1 MKVQTLYAVAGLI
14 WGLVLGPYT
23 GLAAART
30 LGDVSWLYEFQNGA
44 WVNWAVIP
52 FGAIIGLTVLLS
64 CYGLGAAAGRRY
76 DDTAGRRLRYVK
88 AVPWAFVLA
97 GIAVGAITVRTLGD
111 EQRAI
116 IGYVLEKKAA
126 NSRLLALENDLH
138 RITALDLDLT
148 KSAESIRMYLLL
160 QGKREGDYR
169 IEWQVH
175 SKIAR
180 QPILDGSQISRLGPE
195 PGSTDI
201 RINRW
206 AIATEYLRSIGV
218 DPEADVS
225 VDEKFTLTVQLL
237 PILSHKELASLPED
251 KAQRLRE
258 GESILLSRVGR
269 EFRLRFALRGGHI
282 LW

>member
-1 MKVQTLYAVAGLI
+1 MKVQTLYAAAGLI
-14 WGLVLGPYT
+14 WGLVLGPFI
-23 GLAAART
+23 GMAAART

-76 DDTAGRRLRYVK
+76 DDITGRPLRHVK
-88 AVPWAFVLA
+88 ALPWALVLV
-97 GIAVGAITVRTLGD
+97 GTAVGAITVRTLGD

-116 IGYVLEKKAA
+116 VGYVLEKKAA
-126 NSRLLALENDLH
+126 NARLMALERNLH
-138 RITALDLDLT
+138 RITALDLDLSNSGGT
-148 KSAESIRMYLLL
+148 VRMYLLL
-160 QGKREGDYR
+160 QGRREGDYR

-180 QPILDGSQISRLGPE
+180 QPILDGSKISRLGPE
-195 PGSTDI
+195 PESADI
-201 RINRW
+201 SINRW
-206 AIATEYLRSIGV
+206 AVATGYLRLRG
-218 DPEADVS
+218 DPEADIS
-225 VDEKFTLTVQLL
+225 VDEKFTLAVQLR

-251 KAQRLRE
+251 EVQRLS
-258 GESILLSRVGR
+258 GDESIFLSQVGT
-269 EFRLRFALRGGHI
+269 EFRLRFTMRDGHI